1 MNGSLFTPDTTMLL
15 LRAVTI
21 GATLLLV
28 GALPVSLLVL
38 RSIPAEATATV
49 TRLRRLLQV
58 AAGLLALA
66 AVATVADLAGTVS
79 AVDARVWGQ
88 VLASDLGAWTIV
100 RVPVAIALLPLLRRV
115 LMAPSRAG
123 WLAWGALAAVLT
135 LSLPMTGHAG
145 TYGPAGIVLDVLHL
159 LAGAVWLAGVVAL
172 AVVVPLA
179 LRSGSAARRRD
190 VLLGAATSFSR
201 LAVIAVAVAL
211 VTGVAQGVVAGVPVS
226 ALAGSAWGAAATA
239 KVLLFAGVLVAG
251 LTNHQFL
258 MRRLGAAHSRVR
270 VGAGSSALLAAVSLE
285 VVLGI
290 AMVLAAAFL
299 VSVPQP

>member
-1 MNGSLFTPDTTMLL
+1 MNGPLFTPDTAALV

-21 GATLLLV
+21 GATLLIV

-38 RSIPAEATATV
+38 RSIPAEATAAL
-49 TRLRRLLQV
+49 TRLRSLLQV
-58 AAGLLALA
+58 AGVALALA
-66 AVATVADLAGTVS
+66 AVATVADLASTVS
-79 AVDARVWGQ
+79 ALDPQVWAQ
-88 VLASDLGAWTIV
+88 VLTSHLGAWTVV
-100 RVPVAIALLPLLRRV
+100 RVPVAVVLLLLLRRA
-115 LMAPSRAG
+115 LTAPSRTG
-123 WLAWGALAAVLT
+123 WLAWGVLAAVLT
-135 LSLPMTGHAG
+135 LSLPMTGHAS
-145 TYGPAGIVLDVLHL
+145 TYGTVGVVLDVLHL

-179 LRSGSAARRRD
+179 VRSGSAARRRD

-201 LAVIAVAVAL
+201 LAVVAVAVAL

-226 ALAGSAWGAAATA
+226 ALAGSAWGAAATV
-239 KVLLFAGVLVAG
+239 KVLLFAGVLAAG

-258 MRRLGAAHSRVR
+258 MRRLGAARSRVR